1 MRSKSILITGANG
14 MIGREVY
21 QYFENKYGKDYIIH
35 RIDKSKNV
43 DLCDGDA
50 VAHWMCKYK
59 PEYIIHLA
67 SLTDVAES
75 ILLPSMYLRNNLMN
89 TLNLLEAVRLYNPK
103 SRVLLF
109 NTDEVYDYKIGEY
122 VKENSPV
129 NPRNPYSAS
138 KMAQKAMGLAY
149 RNTYNLDIVITHMTN
164 CIGPHQGEVTHI
176 GGSKKLIP
184 ALFEAAVNHTAFRM
198 DDEGK
203 ARRTWID
210 VRDTCTAIDI
220 VLFKGKDKD
229 YNIAGSE
236 IKSVKEIYDMIC
248 EITGTDIQIQK
259 GERKGQDY
267 WYALDTSKLKELGWS
282 PKYSVQETLKDLWE
296 GRKW

>member
-1 MRSKSILITGANG
+1 MKSILITGANG

-21 QYFENKYGKDYIIH
+21 NYFENKYGKDYVIH
-35 RIDKSKNV
+35 RIDKTKNL

-50 VAHWMCKYK
+50 VAHWMLKFQ

-103 SRVLLF
+103 ARVLLF
-109 NTDEVYDYKIGEY
+109 NTDEVYDYKEGEY

-149 RNTYNLDIVITHMTN
+149 KNTYNLDIVITHMTN
-164 CIGPHQGEVTHI
+164 CIGPHQGEVTHV

-184 ALFEAAVNHTAFRM
+184 ALFDAAVNHISFRM

-203 ARRTWID
+203 AKRTWID
-210 VRDTCTAIDI
+210 VRDACTAIDTI
-220 VLFKGKDKD
+220 LFNGKDTD

-236 IKSVKEIYDMIC
+236 IRSVKEIYDMIC
-248 EITGTDIQIQK
+248 EITGINITIEQGK
-259 GERKGQDY
+259 RKGQDY
-267 WYALDTSKLKELGWS
+267 WYALDTSKLKALGWKPEHS
-282 PKYSVQETLKDLWE
+282 IRETLEDLWE
-296 GRKW
+296 ERKW